1 MKRSLFILAGLLV
14 TSACTINL
22 YEMPSNDVEPVKVR
36 KFTSPTVQRNWI
48 NWYPYPMGYPYMDS
62 WYYYNPRILPRG
74 PIIINARPQNPQ
86 GPMRPRPDA
95 RPDVR
100 PDRPMPRPDRP
111 TRPDVR
117 PDRPM
122 PRPNGP
128 ARPRGGE
135 ETPTPKPTP
144 DRGII
149 R

>member
-36 KFTSPTVQRNWI
+36 KFTSPTVQRNW
-48 NWYPYPMGYPYMDS
+48 NPWYPWTMGYPYMDS

-100 PDRPMPRPDRP
+100 PD
-111 TRPDVR
+111 VR